1 MSQNNYYND
10 SVNQGVI
17 PFLKIATV
25 VDNSDSTKAGLIK
38 VRITGIDSKE
48 STQNLIDCV
57 PLLPKFVNVIPKVG
71 ESVFIFQSEH
81 KNTSP
86 DGVFKT
92 KRFWIGPLISQPTKL
107 SGEPSDES
115 NSILPDGY
123 TQLRDPNLEEGAY
136 GGGENDIV
144 LQGRYNTDIIQKD
157 RQIWLRAGKFIEG
170 ANNKFNGEDI
180 GYVQLKYGGEKLK
193 RTTEK
198 KEIVN
203 FIQPKPE
210 TSILVNIITY
220 NGTVPLSNDL
230 PPEKYREPGVSK
242 TVIDIKIRN
251 IKTGNQINSLNQEF
265 LGTNSRDSAIFASE
279 AFININKGN
288 KWIIRCNASD
298 LLNKFPNAE
307 NNIAVYSITPTKSV
321 KIVEQ
326 NKFISNNDSK
336 TSVVNVVA
344 NKINLISHDGEHT
357 FDLTNP
363 KGLITDEEQ
372 KEINSKAH
380 PLVYGDKLI
389 EFLELLRKY
398 VNLHVHPYNGLPAD
412 PSQVK
417 LDVLRFDLDTILNK
431 NINSN

>member
-1 MSQNNYYND
+1 MSKNNYYGD
-10 SVNQGVI
+10 SINQGVI
-17 PFLKIATV
+17 PFLKTAVV
-25 VDNSDSTKAGLIK
+25 VDNSDSRKAGLIK

-48 STQNLIDCV
+48 ADANLIDCV
-57 PLLPKFVNVIPKVG
+57 PLLPKFVTVMPKVG
-71 ESVFIFQSEH
+71 EIVFLFQSEH
-81 KNTSP
+81 KETSP
-86 DGVFKT
+86 DASFKN
-92 KRFWIGPLISQPTKL
+92 KRFWIGPIISQPTKL
-107 SGEPSDES
+107 SFDPKDEAS
-115 NSILPDGY
+115 AILPDGP
-123 TQLRDPNLEEGAY
+123 TGLKDPNLEEGAY
-136 GGGENDIV
+136 GGGPNDIV

-170 ANNKFNGEDI
+170 ANNKFNTEDI
-180 GYVQLKYGGEKLK
+180 GYVQLKYGGEKLR

-198 KEIVN
+198 KEVVTLIP
-203 FIQPKPE
+203 PKPE
-210 TSILVNIITY
+210 ISIIAEITTY
-220 NGTVPLSNDL
+220 NGSVPLSNDL
-230 PPEKYREPGVSK
+230 PEEIYREPGVTK
-242 TVIDIKIRN
+242 TNISIKVKN
-251 IKTGNQINSLNQEF
+251 IKTGNETNNLIQEF
-265 LGTNSRDSAIFASE
+265 LGVDSRDAAIFASE
-279 AFININKGN
+279 TFINANKQS
-288 KWIIRCNASD
+288 KWIIRCNAPD
-298 LLNKFPNAE
+298 LLNKFPNAAD
-307 NNIAVYSITPTKSV
+307 NVAVYSITPTQSV
-321 KIVEQ
+321 KIIEQ
-326 NKFISNNDSK
+326 NKFIANSDSK